1 MSQPECGTKEITFIH
16 KLLLT
21 LSFVAIGAIGA
32 MLYQVSY
39 KVDSLETSLSN
50 TEGKFLRLNNEMLSL
65 NSELEKTNLKAKELF
80 DNSNQ
85 NVEEVRVIA
94 KGADTKAQNAIDIA
108 RFRENTT
115 KDLITKKT
123 LKESL
128 KISMEITD
136 AKINESNKRII
147 KHVDNSNQLIIDE
160 ITNYVSKPSK

>member
-21 LSFVAIGAIGA
+21 LSLVAIGAIGA

-50 TEGKFLRLNNEMLSL
+50 TEGKFLILNNEMLSL
-65 NSELEKTNLKAKELF
+65 NSELEKANLKAKELF

-85 NVEEVRVIA
+85 NFEEVRAIA

-108 RFRENTT
+108 RVRENTT

-147 KHVDNSNQLIIDE
+147 KHVDSSNQLIIDE
-160 ITNYVSKPSK
+160 ITNYVSKPSN